1 MEKKSTTG
9 VSMRKVFGY
18 LVSSG
23 SLNYGTANKVFY
35 AYCKQYGIWMD
46 DPAPDAVVL
55 DVFAKYGRF

>member
-18 LVSSG
+18 LVSSLG
-23 SLNYGTANKVFY
+23 YVKGNKVFE
-35 AYCKQYGIWMD
+35 AYGREYGVWLD

-55 DVFAKYGRF
+55 DAFAKYGRF